1 MAARRTG
8 GGGSNTSQW
17 VIVIAGLGVVMSLGN
32 GFWSL
37 ANPRGDIKEL
47 KDDNEKHFA
56 KLENDLKWQFA
67 SKDLVNGKIDSIKE
81 EGVTYRLGMERLIGR
96 IETKANSLDSEIHGV
111 YSPKD
116 QFTQL
121 NARLIELERAMR
133 DTTRQPVPV
142 TQK

>member
-1 MAARRTG
+1 MAARRT

-67 SKDLVNGKIDSIKE
+67 SKGLVNGKIDSIKE
-81 EGVTYRLGMERLIGR
+81 ENTTYRLGMERLIGR
-96 IETKANSLDSEIHGV
+96 IEVKANSIDSEIHGV

>member
-1 MAARRTG
+1 MAARRANV
-8 GGGSNTSQW
+8 GSSTSQW

-47 KDDNEKHFA
+47 KDDVGKQFA
-56 KLENDLKWQFA
+56 KIENDLKWQFA

-81 EGVTYRLGMERLIGR
+81 ENTTYRRGMEALILR
-96 IETKANSLDSEIHGV
+96 IETKANTLDVEIHGT

-116 QFTQL
+116 AIAQIQ
-121 NARLIELERAMR
+121 ARIIELERVIR

>member
-1 MAARRTG
+1 MAARRT

-67 SKDLVNGKIDSIKE
+67 SKDLVNGKIESIKE
-81 EGVTYRLGMERLIGR
+81 EGTTYRLGMERLIGR
-96 IETKANSLDSEIHGV
+96 IEVKANALDSEIHGT

-116 QFTQL
+116 AIASIQ
-121 NARLIELERAMR
+121 ARIIELERRAQ
-133 DTTRQPVPV
+133 DTARQPVPV

>member
-1 MAARRTG
+1 MAARRTS
-8 GGGSNTSQW
+8 GGSNTSQW

-81 EGVTYRLGMERLIGR
+81 ESTTYRLGMERLIGR
-96 IETKANSLDSEIHGV
+96 IEVKANALDSEIHGV

>member
-1 MAARRTG
+1 M
-8 GGGSNTSQW
+8 
-17 VIVIAGLGVVMSLGN
+17 IAGLGVVMSLGN

-47 KDDNEKHFA
+47 KDDVGKQFA
-56 KLENDLKWQFA
+56 KIENDLKWQFA

-81 EGVTYRLGMERLIGR
+81 ENTTYRLGMERLIGR
-96 IETKANSLDSEIHGV
+96 IETKANTLDVEIHGT

-116 QFTQL
+116 AIAQIQ
-121 NARLIELERAMR
+121 ARIIELERVMR

>member
-1 MAARRTG
+1 M
-8 GGGSNTSQW
+8 
-17 VIVIAGLGVVMSLGN
+17 IAGLGVVMSLGN

-47 KDDNEKHFA
+47 KDDVGKQFA
-56 KLENDLKWQFA
+56 KIENDLKWQSA
-67 SKDLVNGKIDSIKE
+67 SKDLANGKIDSIKE
-81 EGVTYRLGMERLIGR
+81 ENTTYRLGMERLIGR
-96 IETKANSLDSEIHGV
+96 IEVKANSIDSEIHGV

>member
-1 MAARRTG
+1 MATRRT

-47 KDDNEKHFA
+47 KDDVGKQFA
-56 KLENDLKWQFA
+56 KIENDLKWQFA
-67 SKDLVNGKIDSIKE
+67 SKDLVNGKVDSIKE
-81 EGVTYRLGMERLIGR
+81 ENLTYRRGLELLISR
-96 IETKANSLDSEIHGV
+96 IETKANSLDVEIHGT

-116 QFTQL
+116 ALAQL
-121 NARLIELERAMR
+121 NARIAELERAMR
-133 DTTRQPVPV
+133 DTTRQPLPV

>member
-1 MAARRTG
+1 MAIRRRYTS
-8 GGGSNTSQW
+8 GGSSTSQW

-47 KDDNEKHFA
+47 KDDMSKQFA
-56 KLENDLKWQFA
+56 KIENDLKWQFA

-81 EGVTYRLGMERLIGR
+81 ENVTYRLGMERLIGR
-96 IETKANSLDSEIHGV
+96 IETKANSLDVEIHGT

-116 QFTQL
+116 ALAQL
-121 NARLIELERAMR
+121 QARIIELERAM
-133 DTTRQPVPV
+133 
-142 TQK
+142 